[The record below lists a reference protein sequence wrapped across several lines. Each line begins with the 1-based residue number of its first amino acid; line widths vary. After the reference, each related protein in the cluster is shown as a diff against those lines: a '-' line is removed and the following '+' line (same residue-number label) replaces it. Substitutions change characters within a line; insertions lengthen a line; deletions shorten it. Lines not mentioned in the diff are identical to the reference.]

1 MQGKTKRMI
10 QVALL
15 AAFVLAAIR
24 LVMVFHERK
33 DEGPVKTAQHGV
45 DTGLSADAYVVPKRL
60 HAYDLKS
67 AKQLVGKPIWVRE
80 GYRSTI
86 YPAPGGKVDFGHEAG
101 MLLPIERIVVKD
113 VRLAPSPASSKSAA
127 SQQVVLLFER
137 DGKEFGAPIGLLTG
151 KDYSIYADELFFIED
166 PHELYKHW
174 SADAWQAIEQHQM
187 KPGMNELQASFA
199 LGMGTPEQSDDSEKR
214 VVNYPNG
221 GHPVTV
227 TYRGGKA
234 TRIDAPTQSAAGK

>member
-1 MQGKTKRMI
+1 VNSKTKRMI

-15 AAFVLAAIR
+15 AAFVLAAVR
-24 LVMVFHERK
+24 LVMVFRERK
-33 DEGPVKTAQHGV
+33 DAGALKMTAQHSV

-86 YPAPGGKVDFGHEAG
+86 YPASGGKVDFSQETGT
-101 MLLPIERIVVKD
+101 LLPIERLEVKD
-113 VRLAPSPASSKSAA
+113 VRLAPAPKGL
-127 SQQVVLLFER
+127 QEVVLLFER
-137 DGKEFGAPIGLLTG
+137 SGKEFAVPIGTLQG
-151 KDYSIYADELFFIED
+151 KDYSIYADELFFVED
-166 PHELYKHW
+166 PHQLYKHW

-214 VVNYPNG
+214 VVDYPNG
-221 GHPVTV
+221 GHPVIV

-234 TRIDAPTQSAAGK
+234 TRIDAGTERAAGK

>member
-1 MQGKTKRMI
+1 VNSKTKRMI

-24 LVMVFHERK
+24 LVMVFRERK
-33 DEGPVKTAQHGV
+33 DEGALKMTTQHGV

-86 YPAPGGKVDFGHEAG
+86 YPAPGGKVDFNQEAG
-101 MLLPIERIVVKD
+101 TLLPIERIEVKD
-113 VRLAPSPASSKSAA
+113 VRLAPAPNGV
-127 SQQVVLLFER
+127 QEVVLLFER
-137 DGKEFGAPIGLLTG
+137 TSTELAVPIGTLQG

-166 PHELYKHW
+166 PHQLYKHW

-187 KPGMNELQASFA
+187 KAGMNELQASFA

-214 VVNYPNG
+214 VVDYPNG
-221 GHPVTV
+221 GHPIIV

-234 TRIDAPTQSAAGK
+234 TRIDAGTQSAAGK